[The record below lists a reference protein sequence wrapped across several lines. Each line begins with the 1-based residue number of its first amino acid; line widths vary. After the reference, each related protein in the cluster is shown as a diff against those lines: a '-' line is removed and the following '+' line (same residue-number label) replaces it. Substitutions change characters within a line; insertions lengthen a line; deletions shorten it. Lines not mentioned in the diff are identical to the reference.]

1 MIEPKDLPMDGLSAF
16 CKRWKV
22 KELAL
27 FGSALRDDFG
37 PESDIDFLVTFQSQA
52 RWSLFDHVQMEEELE
67 ALLGRSVD
75 LVTRPA
81 IERSQNY
88 IHKAE
93 ILSSAKILYAA

>member
-1 MIEPKDLPMDGLSAF
+1 MIDLQNIPMDGLSAF
-16 CKRWKV
+16 CERWKV

-37 PESDIDFLVTFQSQA
+37 PESDIDFLVTFQPQA

-81 IERSQNY
+81 IEGSQNY
-88 IHKAE
+88 IRKAA
-93 ILSSAKILYAA
+93 ILASAKVLYAT